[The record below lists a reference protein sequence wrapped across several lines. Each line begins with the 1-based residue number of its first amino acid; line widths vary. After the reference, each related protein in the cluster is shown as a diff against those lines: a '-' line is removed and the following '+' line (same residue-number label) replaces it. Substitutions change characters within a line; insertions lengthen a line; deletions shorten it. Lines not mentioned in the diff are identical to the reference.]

1 MPGAKCVI
9 KDGAASGWITVQGS
23 GRIGNM
29 NLQSPVMIRFG
40 AMTEDEVFITHKA
53 ASAGVEVENTG
64 TEPLVGLRYFGPDAF
79 ADAELPNVGDHK
91 KFAAVAAGK
100 KKKK

>member
-1 MPGAKCVI
+1 
-9 KDGAASGWITVQGS
+9 
-23 GRIGNM
+23 M

-40 AMTEDEVFITHKA
+40 AMTEDEVFISQKA
-53 ASAGVEVENTG
+53 ASEGIEVENTG

-79 ADAELPNVGDHK
+79 PDSVYPNIGDYK
-91 KFAAVAAGK
+91 KVAAAASGK